1 MVIPA
6 VFSSSLAVR
15 SAVGALLAAA
25 IAARAVRR
33 RSLNASGGIA
43 GFVVMAVHIACGY
56 RYGALLLAFFLS
68 SSKLTK
74 IGEDRKRRVE
84 DEFKEGGQRNWIQ
97 VLANSIIATI
107 LVVIFEIMT
116 GGQDQCLDSNG
127 SKIITGI
134 IGGIIGHYCCCNG
147 DTWSSEIGVLSN
159 EQPRLI
165 TTLKPVRKGTNGGVT
180 LQGLLAATGGGLIIG
195 LTFVIVG
202 LLTADCPSDMALR
215 QLLVIPISA
224 AAGLLGSLIDSLLGA
239 TLQFSGY
246 CSVRKKVVSKRGP
259 TVTKISG
266 MTVLDNDAVNA
277 VSVLLTT
284 VLTAY
289 ACISIF

>member
-1 MVIPA
+1 MAIPSA
-6 VFSSSLAVR
+6 FASPLAVR
-15 SAVGALLAAA
+15 SAVGAALAAA

-33 RSLNASGGIA
+33 RSLDASGGAA

-56 RYGALLLAFFLS
+56 RYGALLLAFFFS
-68 SSKLTK
+68 SSKVTK

-84 DEFKEGGQRNWIQ
+84 EDFKEGGQRNWIQ
-97 VLANSIIATI
+97 VLANSTIATV
-107 LVVIFEIMT
+107 LVVILALMT
-116 GGQDQCLDSNG
+116 GGQDQCLDSND
-127 SKIITGI
+127 SKLITGI

-180 LQGLLAATGGGLIIG
+180 IQGLLAATGGGLIIG
-195 LTFVIVG
+195 LTFVVVG
-202 LLTADCPSDMALR
+202 LLTAECSSDMALW
-215 QLLVIPISA
+215 QLLVLPISA

-266 MTVLDNDAVNA
+266 MTILDNDAVNA

-289 ACISIF
+289 VCIYIF

>member
-1 MVIPA
+1 MAIPA

-15 SAVGALLAAA
+15 SAVGAALAAV

-33 RSLNASGGIA
+33 RSLDASGGAA

-56 RYGALLLAFFLS
+56 RYGALLLAFFFS
-68 SSKLTK
+68 SSKVTK
-74 IGEDRKRRVE
+74 IGEDRKRSVE
-84 DEFKEGGQRNWIQ
+84 EDFKEGGQRNWIQ
-97 VLANSIIATI
+97 VLANSTVATI
-107 LVVIFEIMT
+107 LVVIFALIS
-116 GGQDQCLDSNG
+116 GGQDQCLDSNS
-127 SKIITGI
+127 SKVITGI

-195 LTFVIVG
+195 LAFVIVG
-202 LLTADCPSDMALR
+202 LFTAECSSNMALR
-215 QLLVIPISA
+215 QLLVLPISA

-284 VLTAY
+284 ALTAY
-289 ACISIF
+289 VCIYIF